1 MRRKHNS
8 RLFLLLFLGALSA
21 FGPFVTDLYLPAL
34 PSISHWFS
42 ASPSAVQLTLTT
54 SMAGLSIGQLLIGP
68 ISDKFGRK
76 APLTISLVIYAI
88 STVCIF
94 FASSI
99 EFFIAMRA
107 VQGLASAGG
116 LVISRAVVSDIYSGH
131 EMTRFFGLMMVVN
144 GLAPILS
151 PIGGSLLLKITDWH
165 GIFVVLSIIG
175 VILFAANFRFRE
187 SLPQQRRA
195 SGSVFHAYGA
205 YKMLIFYK
213 KFMLFIAVQTFSM
226 GAMFAY
232 IAGSSFIFQEFY
244 GISAMAYSFCFAI
257 NGAGLVIGA
266 RCASFLQD
274 AKALKT
280 GVLGLFTASIL
291 VACALN
297 FRAPVFIVAACFFI
311 MLLFTGFILPTA
323 SALAMNCGRKRA
335 GSASAVLGFCPFFLG
350 GVVSPLAGLGD
361 IFFSTSL
368 AIFIC
373 AALALT
379 AFFTA
384 KRLKFIKR
392 LSS

>member
-1 MRRKHNS
+1 
-8 RLFLLLFLGALSA
+8 
-21 FGPFVTDLYLPAL
+21 
-34 PSISHWFS
+34 
-42 ASPSAVQLTLTT
+42 
-54 SMAGLSIGQLLIGP
+54 
-68 ISDKFGRK
+68 
-76 APLTISLVIYAI
+76 
-88 STVCIF
+88 
-94 FASSI
+94 
-99 EFFIAMRA
+99 
-107 VQGLASAGG
+107 
-116 LVISRAVVSDIYSGH
+116 
-131 EMTRFFGLMMVVN
+131 
-144 GLAPILS
+144 
-151 PIGGSLLLKITDWH
+151 
-165 GIFVVLSIIG
+165 
-175 VILFAANFRFRE
+175 
-187 SLPQQRRA
+187 
-195 SGSVFHAYGA
+195 
-205 YKMLIFYK
+205 MLIFYK

-335 GSASAVLGFCPFFLG
+335 GSASAILGFCPFFLG

-361 IFFSTSL
+361 IFCSTSL